1 MELNG
6 RRSVRDTDR
15 QYFLREEICMSLKEM
30 HAIMGRER
38 EYFTN
43 LIVLLL
49 SVVLLRLLHV
59 KHGGIN
65 EEAVVFHL
73 IHW

>member
-1 MELNG
+1 
-6 RRSVRDTDR
+6 
-15 QYFLREEICMSLKEM
+15 M